1 MTSRISSLRLID
13 NLTEKSRFVNNV
25 SDLINAVNDSV
36 PHIVVLSGNYSLA
49 STLTLPTGTN
59 LQGLGA
65 VTIAATAGLSG
76 SIITISGTNSINIHN
91 IEFDTSLNSSAEHIT
106 ISGTTN
112 KITIEKCTFTGG
124 NGTSLYYTQTGTS
137 NDIRLINCKFNSS
150 TSSSDAVLF
159 NGTITN
165 VLISNCVFNSVAAAT
180 SSINLTSA
188 SKVNISNCFFTSSS
202 GTSIESTGTASEVTI
217 NNCHFTSVTEIVN
230 ASSNVAMNTC
240 IMDSSGSV
248 TVTGT
253 AGINVTNCVFT
264 EGTGNSITLS
274 GSGGSK
280 ITSNRFEVTASTTQ
294 LNISNEANI
303 TENVVSGGTTGIST
317 SGSFNGT
324 IGYNFLTGI
333 TTPLSIS
340 STAGNVKKNHLDT
353 HSLTPAAASSA
364 TGTLELFSGTDNS
377 ANILGSATLFTTEL
391 GVGDILVPA
400 DGNRQVVGV
409 IRTNTLLTS
418 IGRTTHTDGVS
429 FTIADRVTAQPY
441 RNHIQID
448 GTSNSQT
455 IDIPD
460 LTEESAGHILKIS
473 ATGTSL
479 IYIMPTTYDNGLFR
493 DLDGIRSHEMVWTG
507 KAWRDLALRP
517 TVSELEYN
525 GDYSSQTFTGTH
537 TLFYDDQTVS
547 QSSGGAAFPD
557 QSSGADL
564 TGLDAQF
571 TGLYQLTASSHTALY
586 TGNRLFNLAFNITG
600 YGRAFN
606 AHSFRNSF
614 GSMTTQG
621 VIHTTSGTTIDGFV
635 ENESGTGTARGTS
648 ASAPDKLTVRYLGS
662 RPDSEA

>member
-1 MTSRISSLRLID
+1 MRLID

-25 SDLINAVNDSV
+25 SDLISAVNDNV
-36 PHIVVLSGNYSLA
+36 PHIAILAGSYSLG
-49 STLTLPTGTN
+49 STLTLASSTN
-59 LQGLGA
+59 LQGLGK
-65 VTIAATAGLSG
+65 VTINATAGLTG
-76 SIITISGTNSINIHN
+76 SIITISGTNSINISN

-112 KITIEKCTFTGG
+112 KITIEGCIFTGG
-124 NGTSLYYTQTGTS
+124 NGTSLYYTQSGTS
-137 NDIRLINCKFNSS
+137 NDIRVINCKFNSS

-165 VLISNCVFNSVAAAT
+165 VLISGCVFNSVAAGT

-188 SKVNISNCFFTSSS
+188 SKVNISNCFFTTSS
-202 GTSIESTGTASEVTI
+202 GTSIESTGTASEITI
-217 NNCHFTSVTEIVN
+217 SNCHFTSVTDIAN
-230 ASSNVAMNTC
+230 LSSNVALTSC
-240 IMDSSGSV
+240 IMDSCGAV

-253 AGINVTNCVFT
+253 AGINVANCVFT

-280 ITSNRFEVTASTTQ
+280 INSSRFEVTSSTTQ
-294 LNISNEANI
+294 LNISNEANV
-303 TENVVSGGTTGIST
+303 TENVISGGTTGIST

-333 TTPLSIS
+333 TTPLSIG
-340 STAGNVKKNHLDT
+340 STAGNVKKNHIDT
-353 HSLTPAAASSA
+353 HVLTPASASSA

-377 ANILGSATLFTTEL
+377 VNILGLGTLFTTEL
-391 GVGDILVPA
+391 AVGDIVVPA

-448 GTSNSQT
+448 GQTNSQT

-460 LTEESAGHILKIS
+460 LTEESAGHILKVS
-473 ATGTSL
+473 ANGTSL
-479 IYIMPTTYDNGLFR
+479 IYIVPTTYDNGLFR
-493 DLDGIRSHEMVWTG
+493 DLDGLRSHEMIWTG

-517 TVSELEYN
+517 TVSELEFN
-525 GDYSSQTFTGTH
+525 GDFSSQSFTGTH

-547 QSSGGAAFPD
+547 QSSGGAGFPD

-571 TGLYQLTASSHTALY
+571 TGLYQLTVSSHTALY
-586 TGNRLFNLAFNITG
+586 TGNRLFNIAFNITG

-606 AHSFRNSF
+606 NHSFRNSF
-614 GSMTTQG
+614 GSMNSQG
-621 VIHTTSGTTIDGFV
+621 VVHIASSTTVDGFV
-635 ENESGTGTARGTS
+635 ENESGTSTGRGTS
-648 ASAPDKLTVRYLGS
+648 TSVPDKLTIRYLGA
-662 RPDSEA
+662 RADSEA